1 MVNMKKLVLATSK
14 KPYTVSVSFQSH
26 LLNSNANHHCDLE
39 AAYIHASSFSIVNI
53 ISQHFFGKQN
63 KTTKK
68 TCFYSDMDD
77 RVSATTGKYHKMNF
91 KNIPHLNGEF
101 KYNDST
107 YHTAK
112 NLCLH

>member
-39 AAYIHASSFSIVNI
+39 AAYIQVVFQLSISFHNI
-53 ISQHFFGKQN
+53 SLEN
-63 KTTKK
+63 KTKQQKK
-68 TCFYSDMDD
+68 PCFYSDMDD

-91 KNIPHLNGEF
+91 KNIPHSNGEF